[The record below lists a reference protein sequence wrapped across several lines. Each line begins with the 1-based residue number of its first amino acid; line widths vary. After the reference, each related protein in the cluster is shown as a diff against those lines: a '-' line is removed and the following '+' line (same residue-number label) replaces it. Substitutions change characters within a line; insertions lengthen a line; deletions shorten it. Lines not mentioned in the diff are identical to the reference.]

1 MSMNE
6 NKNSLQTSLNQL
18 QEEIYEIAN
27 KSQDDLWKLLV
38 ILRSLEKVH
47 RQIREDMFE
56 PSLPDN
62 RQNLYK
68 FLKEVD
74 ESGGWPYIPR
84 MRLQDFFV
92 NYEKLENEN
101 S

>member
-1 MSMNE
+1 MSMSE
-6 NKNSLQTSLNQL
+6 NQNSLKQL
-18 QEEIYEIAN
+18 QEEIYAIAN
-27 KSQDDLWKLLV
+27 ESQDDLWKLLD

-47 RQIREDMFE
+47 RQIREELFE

-68 FLKEVD
+68 LLKEVD

-84 MRLQDFFV
+84 MRLQEFFV
-92 NYEKLENEN
+92 NYEKSENKD